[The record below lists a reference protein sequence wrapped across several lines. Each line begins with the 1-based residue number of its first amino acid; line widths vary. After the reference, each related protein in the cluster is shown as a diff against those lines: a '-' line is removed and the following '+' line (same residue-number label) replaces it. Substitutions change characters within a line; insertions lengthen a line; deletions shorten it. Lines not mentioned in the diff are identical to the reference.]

1 MAVLGCGVHASH
13 GSVTR
18 GCQWRR
24 SPSETS
30 FGVTQPSFP
39 DLIRAFAGI
48 GVMSFGGPAGQIALM
63 HRVVVDEKKWLDE
76 PRYLNA
82 LNFCML
88 LPGPEAM
95 QLAVYIGWLTHG
107 VKGGLATGLLFI
119 LPGAAVLIALSALY
133 FFFGD
138 MPLVAGLLLGLKAA
152 VVALVLEAL
161 LRVAKRALK
170 RWHHWLIAAVA
181 FLALAV
187 FSVPFPLVVLAA
199 GLAGFFIGAPKT
211 AVGSGDGVTAA
222 APSLGGAVAMAAA
235 GLAVWFAPLGLIA
248 ALGGM
253 DGVFADLALFFA
265 QAAIVTF
272 GGAYAVLAYV
282 GDVAVSQYGW
292 LEPREMVT
300 GLGLAETTPGP
311 LILVLLFVG
320 FLAGA
325 RLGGVDPALGGVLGA
340 LVTLW
345 FTFVP
350 SFVMIFLGAPHVER
364 IRAMPRLSGA
374 LSGITAA
381 VVGVIASLGLWFAV
395 TLFWPMGLAPLPDM
409 LKYVDVASVAIAIA
423 AGLALMRFH
432 IGLGWVLAAAA
443 LAGVALKLSGLA

>member
-1 MAVLGCGVHASH
+1 MTS
-13 GSVTR
+13 SVSRPT
-18 GCQWRR
+18 
-24 SPSETS
+24 
-30 FGVTQPSFP
+30 FP
-39 DLIRAFAGI
+39 ELVRAFAGI
-48 GVMSFGGPAGQIALM
+48 GLMSFGGPAGQIALM

-95 QLAVYIGWLTHG
+95 QLATYIGWLTHG
-107 VKGGLATGLLFI
+107 VKGGIATGLLFI
-119 LPGAAVLIALSALY
+119 MPGAVVLIALSALY

-138 MPLVAGLLLGLKAA
+138 MPLVAGLLFGLKGA

-161 LRVAKRALK
+161 LRVARRALK
-170 RWHHWLIAAVA
+170 RWHHWLIAAAA
-181 FLALAV
+181 FAALAL

-199 GLAGFFIGAPKT
+199 GLAGFLIGAPKQE
-211 AVGSGDGVTAA
+211 ADAAAISNPA
-222 APSLGGAVAMAAA
+222 APSLGGAALMAAA
-235 GLAVWFAPLGLIA
+235 GLAVWFAPLAAIA
-248 ALGGM
+248 AFGGL
-253 DGVFADLALFFA
+253 DGVFTDLALFFA

-272 GGAYAVLAYV
+272 GGAYAVLAHV
-282 GDVAVSQYGW
+282 GDVAVSHYGW

-325 RLGGVDPALGGVLGA
+325 RLGGLDPALGGLLGA

-395 TLFWPMGLAPLPDM
+395 TLFWPQGLAPLPDM
-409 LKYVDVASVAIAIA
+409 LKYVDVAALGIAVA
-423 AGLALMRFH
+423 AGVALMRFH

-443 LAGVALKLSGLA
+443 LAGMALKVSGLA

>member
-1 MAVLGCGVHASH
+1 MSN
-13 GSVTR
+13 
-18 GCQWRR
+18 
-24 SPSETS
+24 PSA
-30 FGVTQPSFP
+30 GPSFAE
-39 DLIRAFAGI
+39 LVSAFAKI
-48 GVMSFGGPAGQIALM
+48 GVLSFGGPAGQIALM
-63 HRVVVDEKKWLDE
+63 HKIVVDEKKWLDE
-76 PRYLNA
+76 PRFLSA

-95 QLAVYIGWLTHG
+95 QLATYIGWLTHG
-107 VKGGLATGLLFI
+107 VKGGIATGLLFI

-133 FFFGD
+133 FFFGGL
-138 MPLVAGLLLGLKAA
+138 PLVAGLLFGLKAA

-161 LRVAKRALK
+161 LRVARRALK
-170 RWHHWLIAAVA
+170 AWHHWVIAA
-181 FLALAV
+181 LALVALSI

-199 GLAGFFIGAPKT
+199 GVAGFVIGSPAKPADT
-211 AVGSGDGVTAA
+211 ATPPAAIVPSWGSA
-222 APSLGGAVAMAAA
+222 LAMAVA
-235 GLAVWFAPLGLIA
+235 GLAVWFAPLTVIA

-253 DGVFADLALFFA
+253 DGVFADLATFFA

-282 GDVAVSQYGW
+282 GDVAVSQFKW

-325 RLGGVDPALGGVLGA
+325 RLGGLDPALGGVLGA

-350 SFVMIFLGAPHVER
+350 SFIMIFLGAPHVER

-395 TLFWPMGLAPLPDM
+395 TLFWPMGIAPLPDM
-409 LKYVDVASVAIAIA
+409 LKYFDGWAIAIA
-423 AGLALMRFH
+423 VAAGVALLRFH

-443 LAGVALKLSGLA
+443 VAGAGLKLAGLA